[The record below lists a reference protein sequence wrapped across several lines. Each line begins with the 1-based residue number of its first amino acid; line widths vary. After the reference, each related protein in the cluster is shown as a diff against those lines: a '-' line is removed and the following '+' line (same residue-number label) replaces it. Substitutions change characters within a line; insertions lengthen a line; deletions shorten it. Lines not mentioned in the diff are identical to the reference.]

1 MPLRLRVA
9 ATSEAI
15 GDTEVQELVRR
26 DLRLLLA
33 QKQKS
38 AIPEADAGH
47 HPRAS
52 VSSKARSR
60 RSIPPAS
67 KPSASA
73 RKSHERRCELRITN
87 PFFANRQVKSEC

>member
-38 AIPEADAGH
+38 AIPEAYAGH
-47 HPRAS
+47 HPRAA
-52 VSSKARSR
+52 SSKARSR